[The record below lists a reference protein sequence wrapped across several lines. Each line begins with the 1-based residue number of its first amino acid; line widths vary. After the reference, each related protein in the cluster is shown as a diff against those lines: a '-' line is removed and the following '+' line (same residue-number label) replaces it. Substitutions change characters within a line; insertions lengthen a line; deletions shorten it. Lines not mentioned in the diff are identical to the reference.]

1 MIRDIRFLLSRRG
14 KFRAQISFFPV
25 LFFVHFVIYS
35 SPDAVH
41 GHGFANSAQGPKAT
55 AMGGAFTAIADDP
68 TACFYNPAGIAFL
81 EGSQIVAGSTV
92 FTSWDAAFV
101 SSGNS
106 QIPGV
111 VNGDKYKIKSETS
124 ALPFVHATHA
134 FADGLALGL
143 SAYSMWGQ
151 KNIWPDNWEGRF
163 APGGREAEI
172 GSYRAQAVLAYAP
185 SQQFALS
192 AGLYHEWL
200 DLSMRQ
206 NVWAQMLMTEFDY
219 SVEGSS
225 DGTGWLA
232 GILVRPGEH
241 LSFGATYRSGV
252 RHDLDSLDIGISP
265 EIPAFGI
272 ESTGGSMDFTTPAVF
287 NAGAALAWEKWTLAF
302 DVMWTQWSAQDVLKI
317 DFDRPV
323 FGNTSSRLEKKWKDT
338 FTYGVGIEYACS
350 ETLRLRAG
358 YIFDESPV
366 PSDTLDPMVFSG
378 DSQLFCLGL
387 GFEKGG
393 FKADASYS
401 RLVSEGRTF
410 DNAAGDLPNPGG
422 QRIVG
427 HFKDS
432 SCDIF
437 IVSLSYAF

>member
-1 MIRDIRFLLSRRG
+1 MIYDIYSSLKKSG
-14 KFRAQISFFPV
+14 KFKVQGSFFPALFIAQMLMASAPDV
-25 LFFVHFVIYS
+25 LY
-35 SPDAVH
+35 
-41 GHGFANSAQGPKAT
+41 GHGFANSAQGAKAT

-81 EGSQIVAGSTV
+81 DESQIMAGTTI
-92 FTSWDAAFV
+92 FTSWDSEFV

-106 QIPGV
+106 GIPGV
-111 VNGDKYKIKSETS
+111 SKGNTSRIRDETS
-124 ALPFVHATHA
+124 ALPFVHATHP
-134 FADGLALGL
+134 FADGLVVGL

-151 KNIWPDNWEGRF
+151 KNIWPDDWEGRF
-163 APGGREAEI
+163 APGGRKAEI

-185 SQQFALS
+185 TDSFSFS
-192 AGLYHEWL
+192 AGIYHEWL

-206 NVWAQMLMTEFDY
+206 NLWAQMLMTEFDY
-219 SVEGSS
+219 SVEGDS

-232 GILVRPGEH
+232 GVLVRPSEH
-241 LSFGATYRSGV
+241 ISLGAAYRSGV

-272 ESTGGSMDFTTPAVF
+272 ESTGGSMDFTTPAIL
-287 NAGAALAWEKWTLAF
+287 NAGAALTWEKWTLAF
-302 DVMWTQWSAQDVLKI
+302 DVMWTQWSAQDVLDI

-323 FGNTSSRLEKKWKDT
+323 FGNSGSRLEKKWEDT

-350 ETLRLRAG
+350 ETVSLRAG
-358 YIFDESPV
+358 YIYDESPV
-366 PSDTLDPMVFSG
+366 PSKTLDPMMTAG

-387 GFEKGG
+387 GFAKGA

-401 RLVSEGRTF
+401 HLISEGRTF

-427 HFKDS
+427 EFRDS

-437 IVSLSYAF
+437 VLNLSYAF